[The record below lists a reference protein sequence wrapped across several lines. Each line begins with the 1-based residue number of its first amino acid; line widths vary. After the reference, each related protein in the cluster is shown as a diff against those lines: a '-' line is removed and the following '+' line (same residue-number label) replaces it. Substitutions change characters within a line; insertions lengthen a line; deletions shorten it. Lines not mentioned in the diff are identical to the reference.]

1 MIARN
6 PIRSVRTLKTGLA
19 ALGIV
24 ALLAGCSSG
33 SKWGFPYKIDVQ
45 QGNWITQEQIALLQP
60 GMSREQ
66 VRFALG
72 SPMLTSVLHSDR
84 WDYPY
89 YYKPGYGDARER
101 KFTVWFEN
109 DRLARW
115 SGDEQPTLQ
124 PYQLDEDGKPIEQAR
139 PVPAD
144 QAKAQPAPV
153 AAEPSAAQPAT
164 PPAQPAAPVAPD
176 AKADAAKAEADR
188 AAEAQRSKA
197 GQTPDSDQARKR
209 DEASRQVTPNVV
221 IQPPSSPSPY
231 SPGLPGSDA
240 QPLR

>member
-6 PIRSVRTLKTGLA
+6 PIRSVRILKTGLA
-19 ALGIV
+19 ALGIAAV
-24 ALLAGCSSG
+24 LAGCSSG

-115 SGDEQPTLQ
+115 AGDEQPTLQ
-124 PYQLDEDGKPIEQAR
+124 PYQLDEDGRPIEQA
-139 PVPAD
+139 PAAPAD
-144 QAKAQPAPV
+144 QAKSEPAAQPGAAP
-153 AAEPSAAQPAT
+153 AAQPA
-164 PPAQPAAPVAPD
+164 VAPD
-176 AKADAAKAEADR
+176 AKADAARAEAAR
-188 AAEAQRSKA
+188 QAEAQQSKA
-197 GQTPDSDQARKR
+197 GQTTDSDQARQR
-209 DEASRQVTPNVV
+209 QESSRQVTPNVV
-221 IQPPSSPSPY
+221 IQPPASTAPY

>member
-6 PIRSVRTLKTGLA
+6 PIRSVRILKTGLA

-24 ALLAGCSSG
+24 AVLAGCSSG

-115 SGDEQPTLQ
+115 AGDEQPTLQ
-124 PYQLDEDGKPIEQAR
+124 PYQLDENGKPIEQA
-139 PVPAD
+139 
-144 QAKAQPAPV
+144 
-153 AAEPSAAQPAT
+153 PAT
-164 PPAQPAAPVAPD
+164 PANQAQAEPAAAPVAQD
-176 AKADAAKAEADR
+176 AKADAARAEAAR
-188 AAEAQRSKA
+188 AAQAQQSKTD
-197 GQTPDSDQARKR
+197 QTTESDQARQR
-209 DEASRQVTPNVV
+209 AEGSRQVTPNVV
-221 IQPPSSPSPY
+221 IQPPSTSPSPY
-231 SPGLPGSDA
+231 SPGLPGSDS